1 MRKKRGFQK
10 EIEMSKLTK
19 LVYSVVGLTFAFV
32 WLANRRSRGCASQVE
47 SLAPREV
54 PATDLLQTEVESTE
68 QRKSTAQGDEDEST
82 TRRVKWRSLPIT
94 NYSEVMNPMKKRL
107 LVGCVVATAVFAAV
121 FGAAATMGLTP
132 DGLGAN
138 SAGVSA
144 CDSNGVTTSY
154 ANTWDATDNR
164 YEVTSVTVKGVADTC
179 DGLTMKVTLASVANA
194 DIGNGSMTIPT
205 NAAVDHTVTPL
216 SVNPAASAVANV
228 HVVIG

>member
-1 MRKKRGFQK
+1 
-10 EIEMSKLTK
+10 MSKLTK
-19 LVYSVVGLTFAFV
+19 FLFSVVGLTFAFV
-32 WLANRRSRGCASQVE
+32 WLANRRSPGCASQVE
-47 SLAPREV
+47 SLAAYEE
-54 PATDLLQTEVESTE
+54 AGTDLPQTEIEPVGS
-68 QRKSTAQGDEDEST
+68 GDEEEST

-138 SAGVSA
+138 NAGVSA
-144 CDSNGVTTSY
+144 CDGNGVTTSY

-164 YEVTSVTVKGVADTC
+164 YEVTNVTVKGVADTC
-179 DGLTMKVTLASVANA
+179 DGLTLKVTLASAANA
-194 DIGNGSMTIPT
+194 DIGNGTMTIPT
-205 NAAVDHTVTPL
+205 SAAVDHTVTPL
-216 SVNPAASAVANV
+216 SANPAASAVANI